1 MFNKDELKIIE
12 GGKEQRDKYIER
24 VDVLEKVKELNT
36 LAGTEY
42 MITNQVAEFYEVD
55 RKAINK
61 VFTRNRIELIEDGVK
76 TGYGKKLMNEIGLG
90 DKMSPTETNSGG
102 FLIKD
107 TLISYTKNTLYPKR
121 AVLRIGMLLRDSEVA
136 KEVRT
141 LLLNVYHDAEQGKE
155 NVIEN
160 INKELNLE
168 QQLIIDKA
176 SAEYEG
182 DWNEVSIINAKLF
195 NLKNKRIKELE
206 TENKNLVTTATT
218 IKDSRQIINILIRN
232 IAVRNFNNN
241 FGMAWSE
248 FYRKV
253 NYQLGINLKAR
264 EGKKSHLD
272 KASQKE
278 LQEIERIARAWATKL
293 GLEVDRLLELK

>member
-1 MFNKDELKIIE
+1 MLANELKLIE
-12 GGKEQRDKYIER
+12 GEKEQRDKYIER
-24 VDVLEKVKELNT
+24 TDVLEKVKELNT

-42 MITNQVAEFYEVD
+42 MTTNQVAEFYEVS
-55 RKAINK
+55 RKLIGK
-61 VFTRNRIELIEDGVK
+61 IRNRHKSELDSDGVETLLGK
-76 TGYGKKLMNEIGLG
+76 EVLNRFRQNVKGEIKVSGEGSYLDGAIVGHGYNVI
-90 DKMSPTETNSGG
+90 
-102 FLIKD
+102 
-107 TLISYTKNTLYPKR
+107 YPKR
-121 AVLRIGMLLRDSEVA
+121 AVLRVGMLLRDSEVA

-168 QQLIIDKA
+168 QQLIMDKA

-232 IAVRNFNNN
+232 IAVRSFNNN
-241 FGMAWSE
+241 FGMAWST
-248 FYRKV
+248 FYRKI

-264 EGKKSHLD
+264 EGKKSHLS

-278 LQEIERIARAWATKL
+278 LQEIEKIARAWATKL
-293 GLEVDRLLELK
+293 GFEVDRLLELK

>member
-1 MFNKDELKIIE
+1 MLANELKLIE

-24 VDVLEKVKELNT
+24 TDVLEKVKELNT
-36 LAGTEY
+36 LAGTEF
-42 MITNQVAEFYEVD
+42 MTTNQVAEFYEV
-55 RKAINK
+55 KKN
-61 VFTRNRIELIEDGVK
+61 VVHQVLSRNREEFIEDGVK
-76 TGYGKKLMNEIGLG
+76 TGYGRELIDKIGLT
-90 DKMSPTETNSGG
+90 DKMSATKTNTGG
-102 FLIKD
+102 FLIGD
-107 TLISYTKNTLYPKR
+107 VFLTYSQNTIFPKR

-136 KEVRT
+136 KEIRT

-155 NVIEN
+155 NIIKN

-168 QQLIIDKA
+168 QQLIMDKA
-176 SAEYEG
+176 TAEYEG
-182 DWNEVSIINAKLF
+182 DWNEVAIINAKLF

-232 IAVRNFNNN
+232 IAVRSFNNN
-241 FGMAWSE
+241 FGMAWST
-248 FYRKV
+248 FYRKI

-264 EGKKSHLD
+264 EGKKSHLS

-278 LQEIERIARAWATKL
+278 LQEIEKVARAWATKL
-293 GLEVDRLLELK
+293 GLELDELLELK